1 MQDDEV
7 LTHSNYTQLSR
18 NYKMDIFM
26 PGKDVI
32 GSSTQG
38 SIIFDPSS
46 QLPREV
52 MLETTLKA
60 FSYNLDFME
69 VGIFMRYVLVISS
82 L

>member
-1 MQDDEV
+1 M

-18 NYKMDIFM
+18 NYKMDVLM
-26 PGKDVI
+26 PGKDVM
-32 GSSTQG
+32 GSNMQG

-60 FSYNLDFME
+60 FGYNLDVIE
-69 VGIFMRYVLVISS
+69 VGILMCYVLVFN
-82 L
+82 

>member
-18 NYKMDIFM
+18 NYKMDVFM
-26 PGKDVI
+26 PGKDVM
-32 GSSTQG
+32 GSNMQG

-60 FSYNLDFME
+60 FGYNLDFIE
-69 VGIFMRYVLVISS
+69 VGICYVLVFN
-82 L
+82 

>member
-1 MQDDEV
+1 MQDDDL

-26 PGKDVI
+26 PGSDVM
-32 GSSTQG
+32 GSNMQG

-52 MLETTLKA
+52 MLDTTLKA
-60 FSYNLDFME
+60 FGYNLDFME
-69 VGIFMRYVLVISS
+69 VGMFKFCT
-82 L
+82 